1 MATYAWTGWSCAA
14 ALGRHAVGGGGE
26 DLARHT
32 IRWARGLER
41 MWRLQISVHG
51 LEHYR
56 RDTPTVLVANHQSYV
71 DVVALFLVLPEMP
84 VFLAKRELSRV
95 PLFGRVMRTRG
106 DVFIDRQRHD
116 AAATTIDRTARIL
129 KPGSPLLVFP
139 EGTRAHEPRIGAF
152 KRGAFHLAKQAHAAL
167 QPIGI
172 HGSLEAWPREATAP
186 RGGPGEVTIGPALDA
201 EAVQA
206 MPLEELVTHA
216 RSEIARLSRLPLAS

>member
-1 MATYAWTGWSCAA
+1 MASYAWTGWSCVA
-14 ALGRHAVGGGGE
+14 ALGRHAMGGDAT

-32 IRWARGLER
+32 RRWARRLER
-41 MWRLQISVHG
+41 MWRLELSVEG

-56 RDTPTVLVANHQSYV
+56 EGTPTVLVANHQSYI

-95 PLFGRVMRTRG
+95 PLFSRVMRTRG

-139 EGTRAHEPRIGAF
+139 EGTRTREPRIGPF
-152 KRGAFHLAKQAHAAL
+152 KKGAFHLAKQAHAAL

-172 HGSLEAWPREATAP
+172 HGSLEAWPREAPAP
-186 RGGPGEVTIGPALDA
+186 RGGPVRVSIGPALSA
-201 EAVQA
+201 ETVQA
-206 MPLEELVTHA
+206 MPIEELVA
-216 RSEIARLSRLPLAS
+216 RARADVAQLASLPLA